1 MEAPRAGTSGFKEST
16 PCVISYNKGQCNER
30 LAQAVWARVIAKRR
44 LAREVGSEEKKEEG
58 LSQQP
63 ALDWPGLRREQ
74 QHRGGSSSSN
84 QTTFLSRDVPP
95 KQLRHIGV
103 HCVITHSTDTFILHL
118 PFILVCCFPVLQE
131 PLEINNSLQWH

>member
-1 MEAPRAGTSGFKEST
+1 MEDPRAGTSGFKEST

-63 ALDWPGLRREQ
+63 ALD
-74 QHRGGSSSSN
+74 
-84 QTTFLSRDVPP
+84 
-95 KQLRHIGV
+95 
-103 HCVITHSTDTFILHL
+103 
-118 PFILVCCFPVLQE
+118 
-131 PLEINNSLQWH
+131 